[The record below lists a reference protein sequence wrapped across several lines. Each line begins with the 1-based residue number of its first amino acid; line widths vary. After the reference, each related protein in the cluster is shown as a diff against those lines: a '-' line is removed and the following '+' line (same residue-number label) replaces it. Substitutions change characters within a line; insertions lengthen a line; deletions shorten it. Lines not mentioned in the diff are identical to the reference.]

1 MSEPED
7 KFELIH
13 EGPATERLDK
23 LLGQASSDL
32 SRARFQMLISQ
43 GHVKVDGTSIVD
55 ASFKVKPGSV
65 VCALVPEPEDPK
77 PLPENIALC
86 IVYEDDQIV
95 VIDKPAGLVVHPGPG
110 NWTGTLV
117 NALIAHCGSSLSGI
131 GGVKRPGIV
140 HRLDK
145 ETSGLLVV
153 AKTDKAHRSLSEQ
166 FAAHGRDGRLSRQY
180 LAIVWRELQPRRGI
194 IKTQIARST
203 SNRIKMAVSKSGGR
217 QAITHYE
224 TVRTLPANAR
234 EIVATLVRCKL
245 ETGRT
250 HQIRVHLA
258 HIGHPLLGDSIYG
271 SSHAASAN
279 KLNHAARKSL
289 ARLSRQALHAE
300 TLGFR
305 HPETG
310 DAMLF
315 RSELPDDMQCL
326 LDEI

>member
-1 MSEPED
+1 MPEPKQ
-7 KFELIH
+7 KFELTH
-13 EGPATERLDK
+13 DGPAAQRLDK
-23 LLGQASSDL
+23 LLGQASNDH

-43 GHVKVDGTSIVD
+43 GHVNVDGTSIVD

-65 VCALVPEPEDPK
+65 VSVSLPEAEDPK
-77 PLPENIALC
+77 PLAENIALN
-86 IVYEDDQIV
+86 IVHEDGHV
-95 VIDKPAGLVVHPGPG
+95 VVVDKPAGLVVHPGPG

-117 NALIAHCGSSLSGI
+117 NALIAHCGDSLSGI

-180 LAIVWRELQPRRGI
+180 LAIVWRTPQPRRGTI
-194 IKTQIARST
+194 DTLIARST
-203 SNRIKMAVSKSGGR
+203 ANRLKMAVTKSGGR
-217 QAITHYE
+217 RAITHYE
-224 TVRTLPANAR
+224 TVRLLPADAG
-234 EIVATLVRCKL
+234 EPVAALVRCQL

-258 HIGHPLLGDSIYG
+258 HIGHPLLGDKVYG

-279 KLNHAARKSL
+279 KLNDAARTSL
-289 ARLSRQALHAE
+289 ANLSRQALHAE
-300 TLGFR
+300 TLGFE

-310 DAMLF
+310 DPMLF
-315 RSELPDDMQCL
+315 HSALPDDMQDL
-326 LDEI
+326 VDKI

>member
-1 MSEPED
+1 
-7 KFELIH
+7 
-13 EGPATERLDK
+13 
-23 LLGQASSDL
+23 
-32 SRARFQMLISQ
+32 MLISQ

-65 VCALVPEPEDPK
+65 VCAFLPEPEGLE
-77 PLPENIALC
+77 PLAENIALN

-117 NALIAHCGSSLSGI
+117 NALIAHCGTSLSGI
-131 GGVKRPGIV
+131 GGVRRPGIV

-153 AKTDKAHRSLSEQ
+153 AKTDKAHQSLSDQ
-166 FAAHGRDGRLSRQY
+166 FATHGRDGRLSRQY
-180 LAIVWRELQPRRGI
+180 STIVWRQPQPRRGI
-194 IKTQIARST
+194 IDTQIARST
-203 SNRIKMAVSKSGGR
+203 SNRLKMAVSKSGGR
-217 QAITHYE
+217 RAITHYE
-224 TVRTLPANAR
+224 TIRTLPANSR
-234 EIVATLVRCKL
+234 EVVAALVRCKL

-258 HIGHPLLGDSIYG
+258 HIGHPILGDSVYG
-271 SSHAASAN
+271 SSHAASAS
-279 KLNHAARKSL
+279 KLNHAARESL
-289 ARLSRQALHAE
+289 SRLSRQALHAE

-310 DAMLF
+310 EPMLY
-315 RSELPDDMQCL
+315 RSALPEDMQCL
-326 LDEI
+326 LDTI

>member
-1 MSEPED
+1 M
-7 KFELIH
+7 
-13 EGPATERLDK
+13 RLDK
-23 LLGQASSDL
+23 LLGQASNDL

-43 GHVKVDGTSIVD
+43 GNVNVDGTSIVD
-55 ASFKVKPGSV
+55 ASFKVKPGSFISV
-65 VCALVPEPEDPK
+65 VLPEAQDPEPEA
-77 PLPENIALC
+77 ENIALN
-86 IVYEDDQIV
+86 VVHEDDQIV
-95 VIDKPAGLVVHPGPG
+95 VVDKPAGLVVHPGPG

-117 NALIAHCGSSLSGI
+117 NALIAHCGDSLSGI

-153 AKTDKAHRSLSEQ
+153 AKNDKAHRSLSEQ

-180 LAIVWRELQPRRGI
+180 LAIVWGELQPRRGTI
-194 IKTQIARST
+194 DTFIARST

-224 TVRTLPANAR
+224 TVRALPAAPR
-234 EIVATLVRCKL
+234 EMVATLARCQL

-258 HIGHPLLGDSIYG
+258 HIGHPLLGDRVYG

-279 KLNHAARKSL
+279 KLNDAARESL
-289 ARLSRQALHAE
+289 SRLSRQALHAE
-300 TLGFR
+300 TLGFV

-310 DAMLF
+310 APMVF
-315 RSELPDDMQCL
+315 RSALPDDMQDL
-326 LDEI
+326 LDKI

>member
-1 MSEPED
+1 MSDPEE
-7 KFELIH
+7 KFELTH

-43 GHVKVDGTSIVD
+43 GHVNVDGTSIVD

-65 VCALVPEPEDPK
+65 VCVLLPEPEDPK
-77 PLPENIALC
+77 PLAESIALN
-86 IVYEDDQIV
+86 IVHEDDHIV
-95 VIDKPAGLVVHPGPG
+95 VVDKPAGLVVHPGPG

-131 GGVKRPGIV
+131 GGVRRPGIV

-153 AKTDKAHRSLSEQ
+153 AKTDKAHRLLSEQ

-180 LAIVWRELQPRRGI
+180 LAIVWREPQPRRGTI
-194 IKTQIARST
+194 DTLLARST
-203 SNRIKMAVSKSGGR
+203 SSRIRMAVAKSGGR

-224 TVRTLPANAR
+224 TIRTLPANSR
-234 EIVATLVRCKL
+234 EVVASLVRCRL

-258 HIGHPLLGDSIYG
+258 YIGHPLLGDSVYG
-271 SSHAASAN
+271 SGNAASAN
-279 KLNHAARKSL
+279 KLNHAARESL
-289 ARLSRQALHAE
+289 ASLSRQALHAE
-300 TLGFR
+300 SLGFR

-310 DAMLF
+310 EPMLF
-315 RSELPDDMQCL
+315 QSALPDEMQNL
-326 LDEI
+326 LDVI